1 MKILQLLPSLQNGGA
16 EKFVCE
22 LANQLVKNQ
31 RISCD
36 IALMYDVDPDSPGF
50 ISMLKNVKFSSFGK
64 KSGFSFTYLVALYQ
78 FIKRNKYDVVHA
90 HLNTITYLLLSAF
103 LLRRVKFVATIH
115 SDARFE
121 APGIIDRL
129 VRKLLFLTKKVQPVT
144 ISESSNESFKEYYSI
159 SAPVIYNG
167 ISPYVDNLDEP
178 FALKKKSNDL
188 IFIHPASCQ
197 PVKNQKLLLEVF
209 KNITEKHKNVFLY
222 WYGNNSANTALFSE
236 LSEYFSDN
244 IKYCGCVEDMR
255 IILKEADAMCLTS
268 TIEGMPMVIIES
280 FSVGCI
286 PIVTPAGGCVNMI
299 DNGRNG
305 FISKTFEFND
315 YYKLI
320 EYFISLS
327 ELDRRKISIGSFD
340 SFQKYSIEH
349 SVKSYLKLYNDR

>member
-31 RISCD
+31 NISCD
-36 IALMYDVDPDSPGF
+36 IALMYDVDPNSPGF

-159 SAPVIYNG
+159 SAPIIYNG
-167 ISPYVDNLDEP
+167 ISSYVNNCDVPLVH
-178 FALKKKSNDL
+178 KKSSNDL

-197 PVKNQKLLLEVF
+197 PVKNQKMLLEVF
-209 KNITEKHKNVFLY
+209 KMITEKHKNVFLY
-222 WYGNNSANTALFSE
+222 WYGSVSANTMLFSE

-244 IKYCGCVEDMR
+244 IKYCGCVEDIR
-255 IILKEADAMCLTS
+255 IILKESDAMCLTS

-286 PIVTPAGGCVNMI
+286 PIVTPAGGCVDMI
-299 DNGRNG
+299 EDGQNG
-305 FISKTFEFND
+305 FISKSFELED
-315 YYKLI
+315 YYQLI
-320 EYFISLS
+320 KYFINLS
-327 ELDRRKISIGSFD
+327 ELDRRKLSEGSMNA
-340 SFQKYSIEH
+340 FQKYSIEH
-349 SVKSYLKLYNDR
+349 SAKSYLKLYSE